1 MRGESVRLYYVAVS
15 SNILA
20 LAILLWGM
28 VRPLQR
34 REQVLAVMLTGIST
48 ACWLRYFRKL
58 NQ

>member
-28 VRPLQR
+28 VHPLKR

-48 ACWLRYFRKL
+48 VCWLRYFRKL

>member
-34 REQVLAVMLTGIST
+34 REQVLAVMLTGIFVEALVNFS
-48 ACWLRYFRKL
+48 
-58 NQ
+58 